1 MPRRRAF
8 CLVENSRG
16 EVLLIQ
22 RGYGKEK
29 GKWSLPGGFVDSGER
44 SKDAARR
51 ETREETG
58 LAVKIVSTVR
68 VNRDNTAKV
77 FAGRVMGG
85 KLQYQRRECL
95 DVRFLDPARIKSRD
109 LAFDSDR
116 QALQTWQKMKER
128 HWDLRESS
136 LPIRCPRCG
145 SSSIRLRQDPHHKPY
160 RCRSCHRTF

>member
-58 LAVKIVSTVR
+58 LVVKIVSTVR

-77 FAGRVMGG
+77 FAGRMMGG

-95 DVRFLDPARIKSRD
+95 DARFRDPARLRSSE

-116 QALQTWQKMKER
+116 RALQRWTELKVKHKELKKR
-128 HWDLRESS
+128 P
-136 LPIRCPRCG
+136 LPTECPKCG
-145 SSSIRLRQDPHHKPY
+145 SSSVRLRRDPHHKPY
-160 RCRSCHRTF
+160 RCLACHRTF

>member
-8 CLVENSRG
+8 CLVENSSG
-16 EVLLIQ
+16 EILFIQ

-77 FAGRVMGG
+77 FAGRVIGG
-85 KLQYQRRECL
+85 QLRYQRRECL
-95 DVRFLDPARIKSRD
+95 DVRFRDPAGIKSRD

-128 HWDLRESS
+128 HRDLGKSS
-136 LPIRCPRCG
+136 LPSRCALCG